1 MTSLT
6 KNIITETL
14 QEILEKNPSFLC
26 FTDHRRLNILSWKSK
41 KVPNA
46 QIVKIGDKRFIGFIR
61 KDRNGESYWK
71 YQPMTE
77 SSSLEETTQ
86 AGSLSSETIQQSPE
100 KNPPINHERT
110 ENHQPS

>member
-1 MTSLT
+1 
-6 KNIITETL
+6 
-14 QEILEKNPSFLC
+14 
-26 FTDHRRLNILSWKSK
+26 
-41 KVPNA
+41 
-46 QIVKIGDKRFIGFIR
+46 
-61 KDRNGESYWK
+61 
-71 YQPMTE
+71 MTE